1 MPPATAPQFA
11 ELLRR
16 ALTEPGVVSRAYS
29 AFHGYSIGNQIL
41 AFVQCAERGILP
53 GPIATFPGW
62 KAKGRYVRKGEKA
75 IVLCMPVTC
84 KRKPAEQAQADT
96 SGDPEPG
103 ADAGGTFTRFIYRP
117 NWFVL
122 AQTEGQD
129 LEPSTIPAWDHSHA
143 LDALGIVEE
152 PFSHTNGN
160 CQGYARQ
167 RTIAVSP
174 VAGLPHKTR
183 FHELAHVV
191 LGHTAEGDAGL
202 SDSELTPRSLREV
215 EAEAVALVCLEALGL
230 PGAEHCRGYI
240 QVWNERR
247 GAEPI
252 PERSAQR
259 IFKAADQILKA
270 GTTETIDTGA
280 PA

>member
-1 MPPATAPQFA
+1 MSPVNRTTPQFA
-11 ELLRR
+11 DLLSR
-16 ALTEPGVVSRAYS
+16 ALSEPGVVSRAYA
-29 AFHGYSIGNQIL
+29 AFHDYSLGNQIL
-41 AFVQCAERGILP
+41 AFVQCAERGIPP
-53 GPIATFPGW
+53 GPIATFMGW
-62 KAKGRYVRKGEKA
+62 KDKGRYVRKGEKA
-75 IVLCMPVTC
+75 IVLCRPVTC
-84 KRKPAEQAQADT
+84 KRTPANQSPPADST
-96 SGDPEPG
+96 EPG
-103 ADAGGTFTRFIYRP
+103 ADQHDETFTRFIYRA

-122 AQTEGQD
+122 SQTEGHAV
-129 LEPSTIPAWDHSHA
+129 EPPPIPDWNQARA
-143 LDALGIVEE
+143 FEALGIVEE
-152 PFSHTNGN
+152 SFTLTDGN

-174 VAGLPHKTR
+174 LAELPHKTR

-191 LGHTAEGDAGL
+191 LGHAAEAEAGL

-240 QVWNERR
+240 QHWNEHRA
-247 GAEPI
+247 AEPI

-270 GTTETIDTGA
+270 GTA
-280 PA
+280 PEVRS

>member
-1 MPPATAPQFA
+1 MNSAILHTPQFA
-11 ELLRR
+11 ELLSR

-41 AFVQCAERGILP
+41 AFVQCAERGIPP
-53 GPIATFPGW
+53 GPIATFMGW
-62 KAKGRYVRKGEKA
+62 KDKGRFVRKGEKA

-84 KRKPAEQAQADT
+84 KRKATDGPT
-96 SGDPEPG
+96 
-103 ADAGGTFTRFIYRP
+103 ADAAELDVDPQSQTFTRFVYRP
-117 NWFVL
+117 HWFVL
-122 AQTEGQD
+122 SQTDGPDVE
-129 LEPSTIPAWDHSHA
+129 LAPIPAWDRRRA
-143 LDALGIVEE
+143 LEALGIIEE
-152 PFSHTNGN
+152 PFTATDGN

-167 RTIAVSP
+167 RSIAVSP
-174 VAGLPHKTR
+174 VAELPHKTR

-191 LGHTAEGDAGL
+191 LGHTAEAAAGL
-202 SDSELTPRSLREV
+202 SDSDLTPRSLREV

-240 QVWNERR
+240 QHWNEHRS
-247 GAEPI
+247 AEPI

-270 GTTETIDTGA
+270 GTDPEVRS
-280 PA
+280 

>member
-1 MPPATAPQFA
+1 MTPVTTPQFA
-11 ELLRR
+11 ELLSR
-16 ALTEPGVVSRAYS
+16 ALVEPGVVSRAYS

-41 AFVQCAERGILP
+41 AWVQCAERGITP
-53 GPIATFPGW
+53 GPIATFRGW
-62 KAKGRYVRKGEKA
+62 KDKGRYVRQGEKA
-75 IVLCMPVTC
+75 ILLCMPVTG
-84 KRKPAEQAQADT
+84 RRTPNADSSPIDGSAPATDPRADV
-96 SGDPEPG
+96 
-103 ADAGGTFTRFIYRP
+103 FTRFIFRP
-117 NWFVL
+117 RWFVL
-122 AQTEGQD
+122 SQTDGQD
-129 LEPSTIPAWDHSHA
+129 VDAAPMPDWARARALEA
-143 LDALGIVEE
+143 LDIVEE
-152 PFSHTNGN
+152 AFTATDGN

-174 VAGLPHKTR
+174 VAELPDKTR

-191 LGHTAEGDAGL
+191 LGHTSEADAGL
-202 SDSELTPRSLREV
+202 TDSEMTQRSLREV

-240 QVWNERR
+240 QHWNERR

-270 GTTETIDTGA
+270 GTTDAGA
-280 PA
+280 TS